1 MEYVTWTLRITT
13 FSVEWVRVSFNILL
27 LHFVLLLAV
36 CVLSWVCVFW
46 IVVVVGSWLVFI
58 LSRSAICA
66 CRLLNSFD
74 RNLQRTSDWLHFI
87 NVALLKSFQFFN
99 EFFLGHRQWCKVK
112 VFNETSF
119 SKVTWLNF
127 SPSYFSQSVHAS
139 SPPSSTE
146 HLFVKEAWTTFFQS
160 HRSQFFVH
168 RLACKLRIEVT
179 THEVWSPRRFYLH
192 SFDFCP
198 IDVREKFVPPYLFPS
213 LRSCFWVF
221 LQQPSD
227 EVLTSFRNWQGK
239 FDFFEFDSFSNFVF
253 IVRVERREPTDHFIQ

>member
-1 MEYVTWTLRITT
+1 MEYVAWTLRITT

-27 LHFVLLLAV
+27 LHFVLLLTV

-46 IVVVVGSWLVFI
+46 VVIIVGSWLVFI
-58 LSRSAICA
+58 LSHSAICA
-66 CRLLNSFD
+66 CRLLNSFN

-87 NVALLKSFQFFN
+87 NIALLKSLQFFD

-139 SPPSSTE
+139 SPSSTE

-160 HRSQFFVH
+160 HYSQFFVH
-168 RLACKLRIEVT
+168 RLACKLWIEVT

-198 IDVREKFVPPYLFPS
+198 IDVGEKFMPPYLFPS

-239 FDFFEFDSFSNFVF
+239 FDFFEFNSFSNFVF

>member
-1 MEYVTWTLRITT
+1 M
-13 FSVEWVRVSFNILL
+13 
-27 LHFVLLLAV
+27 
-36 CVLSWVCVFW
+36 
-46 IVVVVGSWLVFI
+46 
-58 LSRSAICA
+58 
-66 CRLLNSFD
+66 
-74 RNLQRTSDWLHFI
+74 
-87 NVALLKSFQFFN
+87 
-99 EFFLGHRQWCKVK
+99 
-112 VFNETSF
+112 
-119 SKVTWLNF
+119 TWLNF

-168 RLACKLRIEVT
+168 RLACKLWIEVT

-239 FDFFEFDSFSNFVF
+239 FDFFEFNSFSNFVF